1 MKVYV
6 AGDQKELC
14 IRFANMINRSGNN
27 CIISDEDSTDYR
39 DLVRDI
45 KDSYNSYDLC
55 ILISSDPFDACI
67 EANRISGLRA
77 AVCKDIEDAASAISA
92 KSNLVVIDA
101 AKARSADAR
110 AILKSVLDSYG
121 MPAKQQ
127 YAEEP
132 QRREK
137 PIQVQPQKAS
147 SGGGVG
153 GMFSSIKGALGVGN
167 SGDSSDIEPKRPKQ
181 QAQPPQPQKK
191 VQQKV
196 SEYAPQ
202 PPKKKGKGG
211 FLGSLKDT
219 FGVD

>member
-1 MKVYV
+1 MKIYV

-27 CIISDEDSTDYR
+27 CIISDEDSADYR
-39 DLVRDI
+39 DLVKDI

-77 AVCKDIEDAASAISA
+77 AVCKDIEDAAAAISA

-101 AKARSADAR
+101 SKARSADAR

-127 YAEEP
+127 SVVEAP
-132 QRREK
+132 QKREK
-137 PIQVQPQKAS
+137 PAQVQPQKAP

-153 GMFSSIKGALGVGN
+153 GMFSSIKGAFGVGN
-167 SGDSSDIEPKRPKQ
+167 SGDSSDIEPKKPKL
-181 QAQPPQPQKK
+181 QAPLQPQKK
-191 VQQKV
+191 VVQQKQQDT
-196 SEYAPQ
+196 Q

>member
-1 MKVYV
+1 MKIYV

-27 CIISDEDSTDYR
+27 CIISDEDSGDYR
-39 DLVRDI
+39 DLVKDI
-45 KDSYNSYDLC
+45 KDSYSSYDLC
-55 ILISSDPFDACI
+55 ILISGDPFDACI
-67 EANRISGLRA
+67 EANRVSGLRA
-77 AVCKDIEDAASAISA
+77 AVCKDIEDAAAAISA

-101 AKARSADAR
+101 SRARSADAR

-127 YAEEP
+127 EVEEA

-137 PIQVQPQKAS
+137 PVQAQQLQKTP
-147 SGGGVG
+147 SGG
-153 GMFSSIKGALGVGN
+153 GMFSSIKGAIGVGRA
-167 SGDSSDIEPKRPKQ
+167 DDSDIEPKKPKIQIQ
-181 QAQPPQPQKK
+181 QPQPQKK
-191 VQQKV
+191 VAQQKQQ
-196 SEYAPQ
+196 EAQ